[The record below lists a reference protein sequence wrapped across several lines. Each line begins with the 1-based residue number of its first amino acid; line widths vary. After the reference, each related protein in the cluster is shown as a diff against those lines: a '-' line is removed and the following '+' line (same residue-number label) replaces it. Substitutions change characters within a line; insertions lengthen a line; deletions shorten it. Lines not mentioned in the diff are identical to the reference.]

1 MIVGFTFV
9 IVTWLIVLVAEI
21 CKSNGFYRGTS
32 AFRVLTMLYAMAF
45 IVYGFA
51 DPTRFL
57 AVLGMTPLKGLLAFG
72 LAGGYSAVMFLIE
85 LYQPHKYYPTY
96 LDVPRQVLY
105 KVGKFGKCIVLS
117 EKEAK
122 QAHKNGETVY
132 IHAMARVTYKPKD
145 ESEKP
150 ETEQAKGVD
159 MGKGLDAAGYALHD
173 QQRKTIESFIA
184 NHPNKDAIKDLLNK
198 LQEQRKNGGK

>member
-32 AFRVLTMLYAMAF
+32 AFRVLTMLYVVAF

-57 AVLGMTPLKGLLAFG
+57 AVLGMTPFKGLLAFG
-72 LAGGYSAVMFLIE
+72 LAGGYSVVMFLIE

-117 EKEAK
+117 EKEAR

-150 ETEQAKGVD
+150 ETDQAKGVD
-159 MGKGLDAAGYALHD
+159 MGKGLDAMGYALHD
-173 QQRKTIESFIA
+173 QQRKTLEAMIA
-184 NHPNKDAIKDLLNK
+184 NSPNKDKIVDLLNK
-198 LQEQRKNGGK
+198 LQEQRKNGGT

>member
-32 AFRVLTMLYAMAF
+32 AFRVLTMLYALAF

-57 AVLGMTPLKGLLAFG
+57 AVLGMTPFKGLLAFG
-72 LAGGYSAVMFLIE
+72 LAGGYSVVMFLIE

-150 ETEQAKGVD
+150 ETDQAKGVD

-173 QQRKTIESFIA
+173 QQRKTIESLIA
-184 NHPNKDAIKDLLNK
+184 NHPNRDAIKDLLNK
-198 LQEQRKNGGK
+198 LQEQRKNGGM

>member
-1 MIVGFTFV
+1 MAVGFIFV

-21 CKSNGFYRGTS
+21 CKSNGFYKGTS
-32 AFRVLTMLYAMAF
+32 AFRVLTMLYAVAF
-45 IVYGFA
+45 IVYVFA
-51 DPTRFL
+51 DPARFF
-57 AVLGMTPLKGLLAFG
+57 AVLGMTPFKGMLAFG
-72 LAGGYSAVMFLIE
+72 LAGGYSVVMFLIE

-105 KVGKFGKCIVLS
+105 KVGKYGKCIVLS

-132 IHAMARVTYKPKD
+132 IHVIARVTYKPKD
-145 ESEKP
+145 ETEK
-150 ETEQAKGVD
+150 EQPQQGVD
-159 MGKGLDAAGYALHD
+159 TGKGLDAVGYALYD
-173 QQRKTIESFIA
+173 QQRKTLESLIV

-198 LQEQRKNGGK
+198 LQEQQKNGGK

>member
-32 AFRVLTMLYAMAF
+32 AFRVLTMLYALAF

-57 AVLGMTPLKGLLAFG
+57 AVLGMTPFKGLLAFG
-72 LAGGYSAVMFLIE
+72 LAGGYSVVMFLIE

-150 ETEQAKGVD
+150 ETDQAKGVD

-173 QQRKTIESFIA
+173 QQRKTIESLIA

-198 LQEQRKNGGK
+198 LQEQRKNGGT